1 MKRNTLEAVLFLP
14 AMVLLAGAVFGVFW
28 LVMKAGNAAVYGWH
42 ALFRMLGLPF
52 PVAMA
57 LTVIAAA
64 LTVYGLAYWLGN
76 LRRRKAGRR
85 V

>member
-1 MKRNTLEAVLFLP
+1 
-14 AMVLLAGAVFGVFW
+14 
-28 LVMKAGNAAVYGWH
+28 VYGWH